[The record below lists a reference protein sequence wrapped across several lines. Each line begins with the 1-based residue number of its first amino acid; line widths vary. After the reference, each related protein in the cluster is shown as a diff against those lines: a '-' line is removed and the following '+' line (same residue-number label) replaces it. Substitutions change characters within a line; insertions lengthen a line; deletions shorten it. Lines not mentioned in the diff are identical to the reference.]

1 MKRVWWMVLFL
12 SVFVF
17 GVGSISIVWLRME
30 ISDTAKICGRMEDE
44 REMVARELRELRGQR
59 SKLMRPAMLA
69 SMVAG
74 RLSMPP
80 SSRTVHVTGR
90 EMATR
95 LGGNL
100 GVENWQGY
108 QGSALADSR

>member
-1 MKRVWWMVLFL
+1 
-12 SVFVF
+12 
-17 GVGSISIVWLRME
+17 
-30 ISDTAKICGRMEDE
+30 
-44 REMVARELRELRGQR
+44 MVARELRELRGQR
-59 SKLMRPAMLA
+59 SKMMRPAMLA

-74 RLSMPP
+74 RLSMP

-90 EMATR
+90 EMAAR
-95 LGGNL
+95 LGGNF

>member
-1 MKRVWWMVLFL
+1 MVLFF
-12 SVFVF
+12 SVFLF

-30 ISDTAKICGRMEDE
+30 ISETAKICGRMEDE

-59 SKLMRPAMLA
+59 SKMMRPAMLA
-69 SMVAG
+69 SMVSG

-90 EMATR
+90 EMAAR
-95 LGGNL
+95 LRVDIE
-100 GVENWQGY
+100 VENWRQY